1 MRNSTVRLLCVV
13 TALAAAAATG
23 CGEER
28 RPHGTTRVGDGERPG
43 GTQERARRVAEAWDG
58 STAADVYRRGFYP
71 MADVVETPENAFRN
85 GADKEA
91 YLTRNFGLRGEL
103 PASDRDEGEV
113 AWADGRS
120 LTLPM
125 MDARETLAKLD
136 RDSGG
141 GPELVVTGAR
151 LGTMKLVTS
160 RGPAT
165 VPAWLFTLD
174 GYDTPLKRVALDP
187 SEKPESPIGP
197 AADSPSNE
205 QWPLQQFVR
214 TSRDG
219 RSVTVLAGHGSC
231 DKGPA
236 ADVLETDG
244 SVVLSGW
251 IRDPSDGDCTADL
264 RFTEVT
270 VKLAE
275 PVGDRVL
282 LDAFT
287 GRPVPYGDHAGGMP
301 DEG

>member
-1 MRNSTVRLLCVV
+1 MRMRPVRLLCVIAV
-13 TALAAAAATG
+13 LAAGAVTG
-23 CGEER
+23 CGEQR
-28 RPHGTTRVGDGERPG
+28 SDG
-43 GTQERARRVAEAWDG
+43 GTRITDGDRTDETRERARRVAEAWDG
-58 STAADVYRRGFYP
+58 SRAADVYRRGFYP
-71 MADVVETPENAFRN
+71 MADVVQLPEHAFRS
-85 GADKEA
+85 GSDKEA
-91 YLTRNFGLRGEL
+91 YLMRNFGLRGDL
-103 PASDRDEGEV
+103 PASDADKGEV
-113 AWADGRS
+113 AWDDGRS

-151 LGTMKLVTS
+151 LGTMKMVTS

-174 GYDTPLKRVALDP
+174 GYDTPLKRVALNP
-187 SEKPESPIGP
+187 SEQPEPPIGP
-197 AADSPSNE
+197 AADTPSNE
-205 QWPLQQFVR
+205 LWPLQQLMR

-231 DKGPA
+231 DDGPA
-236 ADVLETDG
+236 AEVLETDG

-251 IRDPSDGDCTADL
+251 IRDPGDGPCTADL
-264 RFTEVT
+264 KLTEVT
-270 VKLAE
+270 VKLAG

-287 GRPVPYGDHAGGMP
+287 GRPVPYGDEPGSLP
-301 DEG
+301 DGS